1 VRLKALRL
9 ARPFGVCLGF
19 VLSVFSSVAVAQAP
33 APAAPAP
40 ATPAA
45 PGAAPGTP
53 DEGVLGEF
61 IVTGHKVEKLPRI
74 AILPS
79 LSPDIE
85 DVVVRSVV
93 RRDIELTGLFELIS
107 DSKAPPGLYS
117 FDEAVDVPAW
127 QALGAEA
134 IVKVAARP
142 KGDKAEVS
150 GVAYFLNVGK
160 DPVYQKTLTVPKTD
174 VRVTAHRIT
183 DALLGALTG
192 RPGGFASQLTFSA
205 RWTKNQR
212 VFRMDADGQSLTPL
226 TDPAETTISPTWGPN
241 GSLFFAVSRDYL
253 PFSIASI
260 TGTTQTPLK
269 LPFKTSI
276 YSLAFNKDHTKL
288 AVTVAEGGKSTI
300 YVGAP
305 DGSGMTKAST
315 TELAV
320 HPTFS
325 PSGKLAWVGGDASH
339 GSQRIYV
346 DGKAV
351 SPAGFGATSPTFCDT
366 EDGIRLVYAVSVGS
380 GRYDLVWAD
389 ELGRGSAR
397 LTQNQGSNTY
407 PACSPDG
414 RLLAF
419 FSTRKEQPGMYM
431 MSLKRFSTLQV
442 TSKIGESLRWA
453 ALPPSPQK

>member
-1 VRLKALRL
+1 MRLIDPRSAQKL
-9 ARPFGVCLGF
+9 AAFAC
-19 VLSVFSSVAVAQAP
+19 VLTSSVALPAAAQAP
-33 APAAPAP
+33 APAAPA
-40 ATPAA
+40 AANAPAA
-45 PGAAPGTP
+45 PGAAPN
-53 DEGVLGEF
+53 EAVLGEF
-61 IVTGHKVEKLPRI
+61 IVTGHQQEKLPRI

-93 RRDIELTGLFELIS
+93 RRDIELTGLFELIP
-107 DSKAPPGLYS
+107 DSKAPPGFYS

-142 KGDKAEVS
+142 KGDKADVS

-160 DPVYQKTLTVPKTD
+160 EPVYQKTLTVPKTD

-192 RPGGFASQLTFSA
+192 RPGGFASQLAFSA

-212 VFRMDADGQSLTPL
+212 VFRMDSDGQGLTPL
-226 TDPAETTISPTWGPN
+226 TDPAETAISPAWGPN
-241 GSLFFAVSRDYL
+241 GSLFFAVSRDYV
-253 PFSIASI
+253 PFSIAQI
-260 TGTTQTPLK
+260 TGTSQAPVK
-269 LPFKTSI
+269 LPFNTSI
-276 YSLAFNKDHTKL
+276 YSLAFSKDYSNL
-288 AVTVAEGGKSTI
+288 ALTVAEGGRSTI

-305 DGSGMTKAST
+305 NGSGMGKASS

-320 HPTFS
+320 QPTFS
-325 PSGKLAWVGGDASH
+325 PSGKIAWVGGDATN

-346 DGKAV
+346 NGKPV

-366 EDGIRLVYAVSVGS
+366 EDGIRLIYAVSVGS
-380 GRYDLVWAD
+380 NRYDLVMAD
-389 ELGRGSAR
+389 ELGRGSSR

-431 MSLKRFSTLQV
+431 MSLKRFTTLQV

-453 ALPPSPQK
+453 ALPPPAQK